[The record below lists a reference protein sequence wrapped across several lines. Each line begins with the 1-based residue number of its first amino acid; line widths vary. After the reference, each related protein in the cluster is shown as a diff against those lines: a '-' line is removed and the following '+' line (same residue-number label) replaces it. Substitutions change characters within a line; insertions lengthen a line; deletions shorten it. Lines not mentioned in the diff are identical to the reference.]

1 MRTSPFLDALLCR
14 NLGRPPVWIMRQ
26 AGRYMPE
33 YRALREKY
41 SFKEMI
47 RTPEIASKVTL
58 MPIEQFGMDAAI
70 IFSDILTIPEAL
82 GCSFDFHEGIGPVF
96 EKPLTSP
103 DVRNLSV
110 INSLDYVGEA
120 IRMVKPLLD
129 VPLLGFCG
137 APFTVAS
144 YMTGGIKQAKK
155 WLFQN
160 PETFHKLLDVITAA
174 SIDYLKMQIHAGI
187 DAFQIFE
194 SWSGSLGYPQL
205 QEFSFPYMKRII
217 DASSV
222 PVILFGKG
230 TAGYVRDLAA
240 LSPQALSLD
249 WNCDL
254 SAVRGQIPEG
264 IALQGNLDPHVLYGS
279 AETIR
284 KECRQLLDKMRHD
297 KGFIFN
303 LGHGILP
310 DIPPD
315 AVKVLVDTVRSA
327 G

>member
-1 MRTSPFLDALLCR
+1 M
-14 NLGRPPVWIMRQ
+14 
-26 AGRYMPE
+26 AG
-33 YRALREKY
+33 
-41 SFKEMI
+41 
-47 RTPEIASKVTL
+47 
-58 MPIEQFGMDAAI
+58 
-70 IFSDILTIPEAL
+70 
-82 GCSFDFHEGIGPVF
+82 
-96 EKPLTSP
+96 
-103 DVRNLSV
+103 
-110 INSLDYVGEA
+110 
-120 IRMVKPLLD
+120 PLLD

-144 YMTGGIKQAKK
+144 YMAGGIKQAKK
-155 WLFQN
+155 WLFQD
-160 PETFHKLLDVITAA
+160 PESFHKLLDLITTV
-174 SIDYLKMQIHAGI
+174 SIDYLNMQIQAGI

-194 SWSGSLGYPQL
+194 SWSGALGYPQL
-205 QEFSFPYMKRII
+205 REFSFLYLKKII

-230 TAGYVRDLAA
+230 TAGLVCDLAA

-254 SAVRGQIPEG
+254 SLIREQVPEG
-264 IALQGNLDPHVLYGS
+264 IALQGNLDPHALYGS
-279 AETIR
+279 FETIR

-310 DIPPD
+310 DISPD
-315 AVKVLVDTVRSA
+315 AVKVLVDTVKNI

>member
-1 MRTSPFLDALLCR
+1 MKTSSFLAALHCR
-14 NLGRPPVWIMRQ
+14 NRGRPPVWIMRQ

-33 YRALREKY
+33 YRALRKKY

-47 RTPEIASKVTL
+47 RTPEIAAEVTL
-58 MPIEQFGMDAAI
+58 MPIKQFGMDAAI

-82 GCSFDFHEGIGPVF
+82 GCPFEFHEGVGPVF
-96 EKPLTSP
+96 EKPMTP
-103 DVRNLSV
+103 QGVRDLSA
-110 INSLDYVGEA
+110 INSLNYVGQA
-120 IRMVKPLLD
+120 IRMVKPELD

-144 YMTGGIKQAKK
+144 YMAGGIKQAKK
-155 WLFQN
+155 WLFQS
-160 PETFHKLLDVITAA
+160 PDSFHKLLDIITTA
-174 SIDYLKMQIHAGI
+174 SIDYLNMQIHAGI

-194 SWSGSLGYPQL
+194 SWSCSLGYPQL

-230 TAGYVRDLAA
+230 TSGCIRDLAA
-240 LSPQALSLD
+240 LTPHALSLD

-254 SAVRGQIPEG
+254 LAVRGQVPEG

-284 KECRQLLDKMRHD
+284 RECRQLLDKMRHD

-310 DIPPD
+310 DISPD
-315 AVKVLVDTVRSA
+315 AVKVLVDTVKNS